1 MTSIYN
7 EKIDEEIIK
16 LFTFWIPSKSLR
28 HKIRDKFCY
37 MPLADRYNDKII
49 NRGESSQQVV
59 INELRKDK
67 PSLICRFGSNEYF
80 TVYEWLNINFLK
92 AKRKQWD

>member
-49 NRGESSQQVV
+49 HFFDTETQR
-59 INELRKDK
+59 
-67 PSLICRFGSNEYF
+67 
-80 TVYEWLNINFLK
+80 
-92 AKRKQWD
+92 